1 MNNIFFRRTRSATL
15 LVAALIYLPV
25 SQAEIASA
33 GTYKIDPD
41 HSSVQFSVG
50 HLGYS
55 ELLGRF
61 NTFSGSMVLK
71 PSSDSKV
78 EVTIKTASVDTNHG
92 QRDEHLRS
100 PDFLNA
106 KQFPEMR
113 FVSKRVNFDSQGQP
127 TLIEGDFTLL
137 GKTKPATLK
146 VSAIGAGRDPW
157 GGYRAGYSA
166 TTVLKRS
173 AYGMNFM
180 QDGGVGDD
188 ITVTVKIEAVKDRL
202 PK

>member
-1 MNNIFFRRTRSATL
+1 MNNIFFRRARSATLL

-25 SQAEIASA
+25 SQAEVASA
-33 GTYKIDPD
+33 GTYKIDSD
-41 HSSVQFSVG
+41 HSSVQFSAG

-61 NTFSGSMVLK
+61 NTFSGSIILK
-71 PSSDSKV
+71 PGGDSKV

-113 FVSKRVNFDSQGQP
+113 FVSSRVNFDSQGRP

-146 VSAIGAGRDPW
+146 VSAIGAGKDPW

-166 TTVLKRS
+166 TTVIKRS
-173 AYGMNFM
+173 EYGMNFM
-180 QDGGVGDD
+180 QGAGVGDD
-188 ITVTVKIEAVKDRL
+188 INVTVKIEAVK
-202 PK
+202 